1 MSLEAIRSL
10 QIHTR
15 SYSAGI
21 MTEIRLER
29 FKGNSLTTEVL
40 IDGRIGSYS
49 KNKEEDEDEEDEAPL
64 QPGEL
69 LPFL

>member
-15 SYSAGI
+15 SYAARI
-21 MTEIRLER
+21 MRLER

-40 IDGRIGSYS
+40 IDGRIGGYS